1 MGQTT
6 YNFNAGGQTVL
17 AAAAQTV
24 VFNASEIASDSVAAY
39 YITVDNGDV
48 LTTIDRVR
56 VKAAGATILDMSIAE
71 LAAYWQR
78 ASRSNF
84 TVNTAVDTSLTI
96 PLYTLDAKG
105 AERYASGFP
114 RGQAATV
121 EVVRNA
127 TGAAGTMFCGW
138 RLYNQPF
145 PFYTVAT
152 GTQTNAPAGSINF
165 RVPLNAA
172 GLLRFYGLN
181 ITGLDRLRLVVNG
194 QQLVD
199 MSGAQLLESQQME
212 GLDGGTAGD
221 FMTFKLDEMIPI
233 TAGNSYAELQTDPV
247 LWAGATNELLTVSYV
262 PQIDPNKAG

>member
-6 YNFNAGGQTVL
+6 YNFNAGGQQVF
-17 AAAAQTV
+17 AATAQTV

-152 GTQTNAPAGSINF
+152 GTQTNAPAGSVNF

-233 TAGNSYAELQTDPV
+233 TAGNSYAELTTTGAWV
-247 LWAGATNELLTVSYV
+247 GATNELLTVSYV

>member
-6 YNFNAGGQTVL
+6 YNFDGGGQTV
-17 AAAAQTV
+17 AAGAGVV
-24 VFNASEIASDSVAAY
+24 VFNASTIASDSVACYVITGPDPLTAY
-39 YITVDNGDV
+39 
-48 LTTIDRVR
+48 DRVR
-56 VKAAGATILDMSIAE
+56 VKAAGATILDMSIEE

-78 ASRSNF
+78 ASRANF
-84 TVNTAVDTSLTI
+84 TVNTAVDQSMVI
-96 PLYTLDAKG
+96 PLYTLDGKG

-127 TGAAGTMFCGW
+127 TATAGTLFCGW

-152 GTQTNAPAGSINF
+152 GTQSNAPAASVNF

-181 ITGLDRLRLVVNG
+181 VTGLDLIRLVVNG
-194 QQLVD
+194 QQITLLD
-199 MSGAQLLESQQME
+199 GPQLLASQQME
-212 GLDGGTAGD
+212 GLDGGTGGD
-221 FMTFKLDEMIPI
+221 FMVFKLDEMIPI
-233 TAGNSYAELQTDPV
+233 TAGNSYIEISTNA
-247 LWAGATNELLTVSYV
+247 LWAGPQNEVLTVSYV
-262 PQIDPNKAG
+262 PQIDPNKTT